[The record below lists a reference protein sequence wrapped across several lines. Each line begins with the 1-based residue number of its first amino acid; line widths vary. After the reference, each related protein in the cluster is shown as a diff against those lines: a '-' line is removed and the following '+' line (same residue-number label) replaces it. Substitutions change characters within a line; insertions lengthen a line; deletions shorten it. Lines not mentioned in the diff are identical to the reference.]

1 MQKNAY
7 KIIALTLLLMLLCGC
22 KQSRSL
28 GERAIVKM
36 VYLDESGGQV
46 QAGLVVF
53 TCAPNSDTASVEGQA
68 KIYTAQ
74 GKSIEEALYK
84 AEQQQNKKP
93 FYAQNEILL
102 LGPGAARNVTP
113 YLSYFADENAA
124 RPNLAAFLTPLT
136 AEELSEC
143 EDVISDVVRE
153 GERLIGMGADEQDRT
168 QSIFEINL
176 SGTGGLDGY
185 LPVFSFSKEEKEF
198 RGVRQMVLFRS
209 GAPYAVLEDA
219 AMQMF
224 LLLNGKARQL
234 TVNTQ
239 IEGRVVSFRT
249 QQLRLTH
256 TASTAGGALHLEVC
270 LTGKLDD
277 VTVDGAPVA
286 DKEEAEMTRE
296 INAYLNREAEMLNQA
311 TFARGNDTFHY
322 AWWLKLYDTAA
333 CEALLRTGTLYD
345 IATVD
350 FSSELKPV

>member
-168 QSIFEINL
+168 QIDEEI
-176 SGTGGLDGY
+176 
-185 LPVFSFSKEEKEF
+185 
-198 RGVRQMVLFRS
+198 
-209 GAPYAVLEDA
+209 
-219 AMQMF
+219 
-224 LLLNGKARQL
+224 
-234 TVNTQ
+234 
-239 IEGRVVSFRT
+239 IE
-249 QQLRLTH
+249 
-256 TASTAGGALHLEVC
+256 
-270 LTGKLDD
+270 
-277 VTVDGAPVA
+277 
-286 DKEEAEMTRE
+286 
-296 INAYLNREAEMLNQA
+296 
-311 TFARGNDTFHY
+311 
-322 AWWLKLYDTAA
+322 
-333 CEALLRTGTLYD
+333 CEAWTRYTFPARAGQYSQFVWDYKCFSGIDHIENPTEDGVFKIVNDYTGEGWNEQVDDELGNFDYLMGANIDFRNHAVTEEIKYWARWVMEQTGCDGFRLDAVKHIPAFIKRGSSMFRRWPRSRCLL
-345 IATVD
+345 
-350 FSSELKPV
+350 

>member
-1 MQKNAY
+1 MQDYIFDVRVPVEEVSEIRKGKRVKSTRKVFPGY
-7 KIIALTLLLMLLCGC
+7 V
-22 KQSRSL
+22 
-28 GERAIVKM
+28 IVNMIKTN
-36 VYLDESGGQV
+36 ESWY
-46 QAGLVVF
+46 VVRNTRGVTGF
-53 TCAPNSDTASVEGQA
+53 VGSGT
-68 KIYTAQ
+68 
-74 GKSIEEALYK
+74 
-84 AEQQQNKKP
+84 KP
-93 FYAQNEILL
+93 
-102 LGPGAARNVTP
+102 
-113 YLSYFADENAA
+113 
-124 RPNLAAFLTPLT
+124 TPLT

-249 QQLRLTH
+249 QQLQLTH
-256 TASTAGGALHLEVC
+256 TASTAGGAPHLEVC

-322 AWWLKLYDTAA
+322 AWWLKLYDTVA

-350 FSSELKPV
+350 FLSELKPV

>member
-1 MQKNAY
+1 MPR
-7 KIIALTLLLMLLCGC
+7 MRFCFWGP
-22 KQSRSL
+22 
-28 GERAIVKM
+28 
-36 VYLDESGGQV
+36 
-46 QAGLVVF
+46 
-53 TCAPNSDTASVEGQA
+53 AP
-68 KIYTAQ
+68 
-74 GKSIEEALYK
+74 
-84 AEQQQNKKP
+84 
-93 FYAQNEILL
+93 
-102 LGPGAARNVTP
+102 ARNVTP

-198 RGVRQMVLFRS
+198 RGVRQMVLFCS

-249 QQLRLTH
+249 QQLQLTH
-256 TASTAGGALHLEVC
+256 TASTAGG
-270 LTGKLDD
+270 
-277 VTVDGAPVA
+277 
-286 DKEEAEMTRE
+286 R
-296 INAYLNREAEMLNQA
+296 
-311 TFARGNDTFHY
+311 
-322 AWWLKLYDTAA
+322 TA
-333 CEALLRTGTLYD
+333 
-345 IATVD
+345 
-350 FSSELKPV
+350 S